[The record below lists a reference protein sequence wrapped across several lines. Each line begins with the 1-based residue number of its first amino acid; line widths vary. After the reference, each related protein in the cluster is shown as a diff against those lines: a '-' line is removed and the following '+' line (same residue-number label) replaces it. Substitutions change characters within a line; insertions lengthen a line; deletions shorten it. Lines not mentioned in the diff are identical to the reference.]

1 MQNPP
6 LTKNQIRGLRA
17 WWEHHVLFEPKQWVQ
32 VEVTSRCN
40 AACIYCP
47 RTIYR
52 DAWRNRC
59 LSLNLFERLIPA
71 FHKVSLVYLQGWGEP
86 LLHPHLPAMI
96 QMAKAAGPRVGTTTN
111 GMLLDTPLA
120 ETLVD
125 AGLDVIAFS
134 LAGTRA
140 ATNDRVR
147 AGTRLDQVLEKM
159 ALLDRIK
166 QQRGSV
172 TPHVHVAYM
181 ALASDLEELAAL
193 PALVKAACDVKQ
205 IVVSTLDFA
214 PSRELAAEV
223 LSACTPSR
231 REKIELMFEDLKA
244 GGRAMGIE
252 IHTPRRETAGIA
264 THEPCTENIQHALC
278 ISAEGEV
285 SACMLTNIPVAQ
297 AHFWF
302 HGRPRAY
309 QQMTFGNIRDTLL
322 PIIWRHPA
330 YVDWRSAHA
339 DGQVPNPCTGCAKLF
354 R

>member
-17 WWEHHVLFEPKQWVQ
+17 WWEHHILFESKQWVQ

-47 RTIYR
+47 RTVYR
-52 DAWRNRC
+52 DAWRNRS
-59 LSLNLFERLIPA
+59 LSLNLFERLVPA

-96 QMAKAAGPRVGTTTN
+96 QMAKAAGSRVGTTTN

-120 ETLVD
+120 EALVD

-147 AGTRLDQVLEKM
+147 AGTHLDQVLKNM

-166 QQRGSV
+166 RQRGSA
-172 TPHVHVAYM
+172 TPHIHIAYM

-193 PALVKAACDVKQ
+193 PALAKAACNVKQ

-214 PSRELAAEV
+214 PCQELAAEV
-223 LSACTPSR
+223 LSADTQSR
-231 REKIELMFEDLKA
+231 REKIELMFSDLKA
-244 GGRAMGIE
+244 SGRAMGIE
-252 IHTPRRETAGIA
+252 IHTPRRDTVETAMQA
-264 THEPCTENIQHALC
+264 PCTENIQDALC
-278 ISAEGEV
+278 ISAAGDV

-297 AHFWF
+297 AHFWV
-302 HGRPRAY
+302 HGRPLAY
-309 QQMTFGNIRDTLL
+309 QRMTFGNVGDTLL

-330 YVDWRSAHA
+330 YVSWRSAHG
-339 DGQVPNPCTGCAKLF
+339 DGQIPDPCTACAKLF

>member
-6 LTKNQIRGLRA
+6 LTKTQIRGLRA

-47 RTIYR
+47 RTVYR

-59 LSLNLFERLIPA
+59 LSLNLFERLVPT
-71 FHKVSLVYLQGWGEP
+71 FHKVGLVYLQGWGEP
-86 LLHPHLPAMI
+86 LLHPRLPAMI
-96 QMAKAAGPRVGTTTN
+96 QMAKAAGSRVGTTTN

-120 ETLVD
+120 EALVD
-125 AGLDVIAFS
+125 AGLDIIAFS

-140 ATNDRVR
+140 TTNDRVR
-147 AGTRLDQVLEKM
+147 AGTRLDQVLKKM

-166 QQRGSV
+166 RQRGSA
-172 TPHVHVAYM
+172 TPHIHIAYM

-193 PALVKAACDVKQ
+193 PALVKAACNVKQ

-214 PSRELAAEV
+214 PCQELAGEV
-223 LSACTPSR
+223 LSADTPSR
-231 REKIELMFEDLKA
+231 REKMDSSFDDLKA
-244 GGRAMGIE
+244 TGRAMGIE
-252 IHTPRRETAGIA
+252 IHTPGRDTVEMAMQA
-264 THEPCTENIQHALC
+264 PCTENIQHAMC

-297 AHFWF
+297 AHFWV

-309 QQMTFGNIRDTLL
+309 RRMTFGNVGDTLL

-339 DGQVPNPCTGCAKLF
+339 DGQTPDSCTACAKLL

>member
-6 LTKNQIRGLRA
+6 LTKNQIRGLRT

-40 AACIYCP
+40 AACSYCP
-47 RTIYR
+47 RTVYR
-52 DAWRNRC
+52 DAWRNRT
-59 LSLNLFERLIPA
+59 LSLNLFERLVPA

-96 QMAKAAGPRVGTTTN
+96 EMVKAAGPRVGTTTN
-111 GMLLDTPLA
+111 GMLLDAPLA
-120 ETLVD
+120 EALVD
-125 AGLDVIAFS
+125 TGLDVIAFS

-140 ATNDRVR
+140 ASNDRVR
-147 AGTRLDQVLEKM
+147 AGTRLDQVLKNI

-166 QQRGSV
+166 RQRGSA
-172 TPHVHVAYM
+172 TPHIHIAYM
-181 ALASDLEELAAL
+181 VLASGLEELAAL
-193 PALVKAACDVKQ
+193 PGLVKACNVKQ

-214 PSRELAAEV
+214 PCQELAGEV
-223 LSACTPSR
+223 LNPDTQSR
-231 REKIELMFEDLKA
+231 RENIELIFSNLR
-244 GGRAMGIE
+244 GSGRAMGLE
-252 IHTPRRETAGIA
+252 IHTPRLNRVEKA
-264 THEPCTENIQHALC
+264 TQDACTENIQRALC

-285 SACMLTNIPVAQ
+285 SACMLTNIPVSQ
-297 AHFWF
+297 AHFWV

-309 QQMTFGNIRDTLL
+309 QRMIFGNIGDTLL

-330 YVDWRSAHA
+330 YVGWRSAHT
-339 DGQVPNPCTGCAKLF
+339 DGQVPDPCTGCAKLF